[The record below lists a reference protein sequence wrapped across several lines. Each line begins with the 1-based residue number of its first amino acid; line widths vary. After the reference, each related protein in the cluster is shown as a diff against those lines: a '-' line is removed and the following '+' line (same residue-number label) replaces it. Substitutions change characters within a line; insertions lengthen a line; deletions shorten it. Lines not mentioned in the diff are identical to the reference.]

1 LEDTAP
7 YGVHMPKIGT
17 GGKAVNT
24 VTIRCF
30 TTLIHE
36 QHEIS
41 IQMIRDTADSFDS
54 RAERLL
60 NSMGV
65 PDLTDEE
72 VNSIIA

>member
-1 LEDTAP
+1 
-7 YGVHMPKIGT
+7 M
-17 GGKAVNT
+17 
-24 VTIRCF
+24 VTILCF

-54 RAERLL
+54 RAEWLL